1 MTHKSEGNKNKVG
14 KSELQMLLNYSKPVI
29 SLRQLFNFLEE

>member
-14 KSELQMLLNYSKPVI
+14 KSELQMLLNYFKPVI
-29 SLRQLFNFLEE
+29 SLRQLFNFLQE